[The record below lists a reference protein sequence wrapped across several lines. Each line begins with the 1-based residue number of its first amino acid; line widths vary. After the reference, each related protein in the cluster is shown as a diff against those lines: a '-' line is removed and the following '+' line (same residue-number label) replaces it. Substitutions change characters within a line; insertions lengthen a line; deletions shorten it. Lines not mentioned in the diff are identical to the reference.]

1 MSISALVMWLMS
13 TFITGAGGYA
23 RTMRFLKDDHTVEI
37 DGHTV
42 AVTGTTGRVH
52 ATWTLLIDGEPAD
65 TAKAAGDFMLRGTL
79 ADGSPSR
86 PPCTR
91 ASSGRPRS

>member
-1 MSISALVMWLMS
+1 
-13 TFITGAGGYA
+13 
-23 RTMRFLKDDHTVEI
+23 MRFLKDDHTVEI

-42 AVTGTTGRVH
+42 AVTGATGRVH

-79 ADGSPSR
+79 SDGSPVEAAVHQSLVGPTEVVIR
-86 PPCTR
+86 HQGEDVERFTGFV
-91 ASSGRPRS
+91 A